1 MNREPFLTRHGW
13 IFIVP
18 LGLIIGAGIANTATK
33 AMTEAVRVQIENE
46 VTK

>member
-1 MNREPFLTRHGW
+1 MNRPFLTRHGW
-13 IFIVP
+13 IFIAT
-18 LGLIIGAGIANTATK
+18 LGLIIVAGIANTTTT